1 MARLAVTIALTILL
15 LQLTPL
21 PTLAQP
27 EQPAD
32 DKGDGQCHDEHK
44 KTDVVELNQP
54 CRAIGFEPL
63 ASGDLGTCLGN
74 EDSDCSRARDA
85 GENNA
90 DQNKT

>member
-1 MARLAVTIALTILL
+1 MAGLAVTTALAILL
-15 LQLTPL
+15 IQLTPL

-27 EQPAD
+27 KQTAN

-54 CRAIGFEPL
+54 GGAIGFEPL
-63 ASGDLGTCLGN
+63 ASGDLGPSLGD
-74 EDSDCSRARDA
+74 EDSDYSHARDA